1 MQITKDLYL
10 VLFRHF
16 GKANDLSKLAT
27 PPDDVFDYYCQC
39 IRHRDSKDRNLSK
52 DILQLRWD
60 HLSKDQQLVRIAQL
74 LLCRNSSRNLTR

>member
-60 HLSKDQQLVRIAQL
+60 HLSKDQQLVRLAKL
-74 LLCRNSSRNLTR
+74 LLCRNSSLNLTR